1 MQDVNGGEQMAIGLN
16 GESQSLEFSFTTL
29 DHERRTVVFS
39 SLSFVFNSQ
48 WHKVLLRVNK
58 QSVSLFL
65 DCVLIDIQEIPV
77 REKVSLDGFTLIGK
91 LKENPV
97 LAVPVSLFTCW
108 MYRRV
113 FKAEGMYGLWR
124 RCRQTSVVKA
134 LTIKQKENVWKLR
147 YANTQAYPLKKKSFC

>member
-1 MQDVNGGEQMAIGLN
+1 MSKKWNIWQMQDVNGGEQMAIGLN

-97 LAVPVSLFTCW
+97 LAVPVSLFTC
-108 MYRRV
+108 
-113 FKAEGMYGLWR
+113 
-124 RCRQTSVVKA
+124 
-134 LTIKQKENVWKLR
+134 
-147 YANTQAYPLKKKSFC
+147 

>member
-1 MQDVNGGEQMAIGLN
+1 MAIGLN
-16 GESQSLEFSFTTL
+16 GESQSLEFSFITL

-39 SLSFVFNSQ
+39 SLSFLFNSQ

-97 LAVPVSLFTCW
+97 LAVPVSLLAECIGVYLKL
-108 MYRRV
+108 YRAV
-113 FKAEGMYGLWR
+113 ETMPKD
-124 RCRQTSVVKA
+124 
-134 LTIKQKENVWKLR
+134 
-147 YANTQAYPLKKKSFC
+147 FCS